1 MEDISNTNFS
11 FDLPKNRSNVIKV
24 IGVGGGGS
32 NAINYMFQQGING
45 VDFVICN
52 TDAQALQES
61 PVPIKIQLGA
71 TLTEGLGA
79 GANPEVGAK
88 AAEES
93 LETLKA
99 LLETQTKMIF
109 ITAGMGGGTGTG
121 AAPILARMAKQM
133 DILTVGIVTM
143 PFQFEG
149 KLRLDQAQKGL
160 DNLRQEVDSLI
171 VINNNKLREVYGNL
185 GFKSGF
191 AKADEVLATAARGI
205 AEVITHHY
213 TQNIDLK
220 DAKTVLTNSGTA
232 IMGSSLASGANRA
245 QEAIVNALD
254 SPLLND
260 NKIKGCKNVLLLI
273 VSGTE
278 EITIDEIGEIN
289 DFIQDEAGH
298 NANIIM
304 GVGEDE
310 NLGTAI
316 SVTVIATGF
325 NADQQHEIVNSEAKK
340 IIHNLEEDQ
349 VMQHNLGADQ
359 PKTLKPAS
367 NIESQDPLDAP
378 LTIKEETV
386 HAHHL
391 IFDEEEVDEET
402 AHLQPESVTTIPTQ
416 EENTPRELFQLDVE
430 DIDVEDPILVN
441 SDDAEPAEAIAF
453 SQEEIPT
460 DEVPSYT
467 EDELHNLDVIYE
479 IIAAPSIEEQGAETD
494 DEATTS
500 PTASTMVIE
509 EEMRQEIEDESFS
522 LEFDPVVSEEIS
534 DFVINDLD
542 ENIMEMEVVDEE
554 EIVSEK
560 EAQITFDFDLPILS
574 VDAPQ
579 KEQKPDFIAEEQDL
593 QTPIKHNLETVFQET
608 EEVSFAPRTK
618 QSEAPLALEDKK
630 AQEKVAETDSDNP
643 FERSIQQSVRI
654 ENEKRKAQLKKFNYV
669 FKSNLHKI
677 EELERQPAYK
687 RQGID
692 LEESSGHAD
701 ASRMSVDRDS
711 NDEIQL
717 RSNNSYLHDNV
728 D

>member
-1 MEDISNTNFS
+1 MEEISNSNFS

-32 NAINYMFQQGING
+32 NAINHMFQQGING
-45 VDFVICN
+45 VDFVVCN

-93 LETLKA
+93 METLQA
-99 LLETQTKMIF
+99 LLETHTKMIF

-121 AAPILARMAKQM
+121 AAPILARMAKAM

-149 KLRLDQAQKGL
+149 KLRLDQAQDGL
-160 DNLRQEVDSLI
+160 DKLRAEVDSLI

-185 GFKSGF
+185 GFKTGF

-232 IMGSSLASGANRA
+232 IMGSAQASGAQRA
-245 QEAIVNALD
+245 QEAIVKALD

-310 NLGTAI
+310 SLDAAI

-349 VMQHNLGADQ
+349 VMQHDLGDLQ
-359 PKTLKPAS
+359 NTKVGSDTSS
-367 NIESQDPLDAP
+367 NEMDPLDKP
-378 LTIKEETV
+378 LFPKAQPEVTHLLIDDTELEEESNPTT
-386 HAHHL
+386 
-391 IFDEEEVDEET
+391 EEEVIAAEEDPMEAPQMFSLTDEE
-402 AHLQPESVTTIPTQ
+402 ASEVSL
-416 EENTPRELFQLDVE
+416 
-430 DIDVEDPILVN
+430 
-441 SDDAEPAEAIAF
+441 
-453 SQEEIPT
+453 EEINT
-460 DEVPSYT
+460 IDNHIVAEDLNDTQVSNEETSAELLSEEALYNLEV
-467 EDELHNLDVIYE
+467 VYE
-479 IIAAPSIEEQGAETD
+479 IIAAEQEPQFMSPVDEFEQSLEETTNAETVSED
-494 DEATTS
+494 LEEEAIVLDFEPSAQDEAF
-500 PTASTMVIE
+500 I
-509 EEMRQEIEDESFS
+509 
-522 LEFDPVVSEEIS
+522 
-534 DFVINDLD
+534 INDLD
-542 ENIMEMEVVDEE
+542 EAVMEMEVLDEE
-554 EIVSEK
+554 EIVAEP
-560 EAQITFDFDLPILS
+560 ETQITFDFDLPLAATFEEAND
-574 VDAPQ
+574 VAPEPIDENQ
-579 KEQKPDFIAEEQDL
+579 AEE
-593 QTPIKHNLETVFQET
+593 PNPVKHDLETVFQDT
-608 EEVSFAPRTK
+608 EEITFSPKATTEVQQLKEEETTSEDTPAEEQTNHPFDRT
-618 QSEAPLALEDKK
+618 
-630 AQEKVAETDSDNP
+630 
-643 FERSIQQSVRI
+643 IQQTVRI

-669 FKSNLHKI
+669 FKANLHKI

-692 LEESSGHAD
+692 LDAFSEEQTG
-701 ASRMSVDRDS
+701 SRISVDRDS
-711 NDEIQL
+711 NDDIQL

>member
-391 IFDEEEVDEET
+391 IFDEDEADEET
-402 AHLQPESVTTIPTQ
+402 VHQQPESTAPIPTQ

-460 DEVPSYT
+460 DKVPSYT

>member
-1 MEDISNTNFS
+1 MEEISNSNFS

-32 NAINYMFQQGING
+32 NAINHMFQQGIIG
-45 VDFVICN
+45 VDFVVCN

-93 LETLKA
+93 METLQA
-99 LLETQTKMIF
+99 LLETHTKMIF

-121 AAPILARMAKQM
+121 AAPILARMAKAM

-149 KLRLDQAQKGL
+149 KLRLDQAQDGL
-160 DNLRQEVDSLI
+160 DKLRAEVDSLI

-185 GFKSGF
+185 GFKTGF

-232 IMGSSLASGANRA
+232 IMGSAQASGAQRA
-245 QEAIVNALD
+245 QEAIVKALD

-310 NLGTAI
+310 SLDAAI

-349 VMQHNLGADQ
+349 VMQHDLGDLQNTKVGSDTSSNEMDTLDKPLFPKAQ
-359 PKTLKPAS
+359 PEVTHLLIDDTELEEES
-367 NIESQDPLDAP
+367 NP
-378 LTIKEETV
+378 TT
-386 HAHHL
+386 
-391 IFDEEEVDEET
+391 EEEVIAAEEDPMEAPQMFSLTDEE
-402 AHLQPESVTTIPTQ
+402 AYEVSL
-416 EENTPRELFQLDVE
+416 
-430 DIDVEDPILVN
+430 
-441 SDDAEPAEAIAF
+441 
-453 SQEEIPT
+453 EEINT
-460 DEVPSYT
+460 IDNHIVAEDLNDTQVSNEETSAELLSEEALYNLEV
-467 EDELHNLDVIYE
+467 VYE
-479 IIAAPSIEEQGAETD
+479 IIAAEQEPQFMSPVDEFEQSLEETTNAETVSED
-494 DEATTS
+494 L
-500 PTASTMVIE
+500 E
-509 EEMRQEIEDESFS
+509 EEAIV
-522 LEFDPVVSEEIS
+522 L
-534 DFVINDLD
+534 DFEPPAQAEAFIINDLD
-542 ENIMEMEVVDEE
+542 EAVMEMEVLDEE
-554 EIVSEK
+554 EIVAEP
-560 EAQITFDFDLPILS
+560 ETQITFDFDLPLAATFEEAND
-574 VDAPQ
+574 VAPEPIDENQ
-579 KEQKPDFIAEEQDL
+579 AEE
-593 QTPIKHNLETVFQET
+593 PNPVKHDLETVFQDT
-608 EEVSFAPRTK
+608 EEITFSPKATTEVQQLKEEETTSEDTPAEEQTNHPFDRT
-618 QSEAPLALEDKK
+618 
-630 AQEKVAETDSDNP
+630 
-643 FERSIQQSVRI
+643 IQKTVRI

-669 FKSNLHKI
+669 FKANLHKI

-692 LEESSGHAD
+692 LDAFSEEQTG
-701 ASRMSVDRDS
+701 SRISVDRDS
-711 NDEIQL
+711 NDDIQL

>member
-1 MEDISNTNFS
+1 MEEISNSNFS

-32 NAINYMFQQGING
+32 NAINHMFQQGING
-45 VDFVICN
+45 VDFVVCN

-93 LETLKA
+93 METLQA
-99 LLETQTKMIF
+99 LLETHTKMIF

-121 AAPILARMAKQM
+121 AAPILARMAKAM

-149 KLRLDQAQKGL
+149 KLRLDQAQDGL
-160 DNLRQEVDSLI
+160 DKLRAEVDSLI

-185 GFKSGF
+185 GFKTGF

-232 IMGSSLASGANRA
+232 IMGSAQASGAQRA
-245 QEAIVNALD
+245 QEAIVKALD

-289 DFIQDEAGH
+289 DFIQDEAGN

-310 NLGTAI
+310 SLDAAI

-349 VMQHNLGADQ
+349 VMQHDLGDLQNTKVVSDSSTAEMDPLDKPLFPKAQ
-359 PKTLKPAS
+359 PEVTHLLIDDTELEEES
-367 NIESQDPLDAP
+367 NPTTEEEVIAAEEDPLDAP
-378 LTIKEETV
+378 QMFSLTDEEASEVSLEEINTIDNHIVAEDLNDTQVSNEETS
-386 HAHHL
+386 AEL
-391 IFDEEEVDEET
+391 LSEEALYNLEV
-402 AHLQPESVTTIPTQ
+402 V
-416 EENTPRELFQLDVE
+416 
-430 DIDVEDPILVN
+430 
-441 SDDAEPAEAIAF
+441 
-453 SQEEIPT
+453 
-460 DEVPSYT
+460 
-467 EDELHNLDVIYE
+467 YE
-479 IIAAPSIEEQGAETD
+479 IIAAEQEPQFMSPVDEFEQSLEETTNAETVSED
-494 DEATTS
+494 L
-500 PTASTMVIE
+500 E
-509 EEMRQEIEDESFS
+509 EEAIV
-522 LEFDPVVSEEIS
+522 L
-534 DFVINDLD
+534 DFEPPAQAEAFIINDLD
-542 ENIMEMEVVDEE
+542 EAVMEMEVVDEE
-554 EIVSEK
+554 EIVAEP
-560 EAQITFDFDLPILS
+560 ETQITFDFDLPLAATFEEAND
-574 VDAPQ
+574 VAPEPIDENQ
-579 KEQKPDFIAEEQDL
+579 AEE
-593 QTPIKHNLETVFQET
+593 PNPVKHDLETVFQDT
-608 EEVSFAPRTK
+608 EEITFSPKATTEVQQLKEEETTSEDTPAEEQTNHPFDRT
-618 QSEAPLALEDKK
+618 
-630 AQEKVAETDSDNP
+630 
-643 FERSIQQSVRI
+643 IQQTVRI
-654 ENEKRKAQLKKFNYV
+654 ENEKRKSQLKKFNYV
-669 FKSNLHKI
+669 FKANLHKI

-692 LEESSGHAD
+692 LDAFSEEQTG
-701 ASRMSVDRDS
+701 SRISVDRDS
-711 NDEIQL
+711 NDDIQL

>member
-1 MEDISNTNFS
+1 MEEISNSNFS

-32 NAINYMFQQGING
+32 NAINHMFQQGING
-45 VDFVICN
+45 VDFVVCN

-93 LETLKA
+93 METLQA
-99 LLETQTKMIF
+99 LLETHTKMIF

-121 AAPILARMAKQM
+121 AAPILARMAKAM

-149 KLRLDQAQKGL
+149 KLRLDQAQDGL
-160 DNLRQEVDSLI
+160 DKLRAEVDSLI

-185 GFKSGF
+185 GFKTGF

-232 IMGSSLASGANRA
+232 IMGSAQASGAQRA
-245 QEAIVNALD
+245 QEAIVKALD

-310 NLGTAI
+310 SLDAAI

-349 VMQHNLGADQ
+349 VMQHDLGDLQ
-359 PKTLKPAS
+359 NTKVGSDTSS
-367 NIESQDPLDAP
+367 NEMDPLDKP
-378 LTIKEETV
+378 LFPKAQPEVTHLLIDDTELEEESNPTT
-386 HAHHL
+386 
-391 IFDEEEVDEET
+391 EEEVIAAEEDPMEAPQMFSLTDEE
-402 AHLQPESVTTIPTQ
+402 ASEVSL
-416 EENTPRELFQLDVE
+416 
-430 DIDVEDPILVN
+430 
-441 SDDAEPAEAIAF
+441 
-453 SQEEIPT
+453 EEINT
-460 DEVPSYT
+460 IDNHIVAEDSNDTQVSNEETSAELLSEEALYNLEV
-467 EDELHNLDVIYE
+467 VYE
-479 IIAAPSIEEQGAETD
+479 IIAAEQEPQFMSPVDEFEQSLEETTNAETVSED
-494 DEATTS
+494 
-500 PTASTMVIE
+500 ME
-509 EEMRQEIEDESFS
+509 EEAIF
-522 LEFDPVVSEEIS
+522 L
-534 DFVINDLD
+534 DFEPPAQAEAFIINDLD
-542 ENIMEMEVVDEE
+542 EAVMEMEVVDEE
-554 EIVSEK
+554 EIVAEP
-560 EAQITFDFDLPILS
+560 ETQITFDFDLPLAATFEEAND
-574 VDAPQ
+574 VAPEPIDENQ
-579 KEQKPDFIAEEQDL
+579 AEE
-593 QTPIKHNLETVFQET
+593 PNPVKHDLETVFQDT
-608 EEVSFAPRTK
+608 EEITFSPKATTEVQQLKEEETTSEDTPAEEQTNHPFDRT
-618 QSEAPLALEDKK
+618 
-630 AQEKVAETDSDNP
+630 
-643 FERSIQQSVRI
+643 IQQTVRI
-654 ENEKRKAQLKKFNYV
+654 ENEKRKSQLKKFNYV
-669 FKSNLHKI
+669 FKANLHKI

-692 LEESSGHAD
+692 LDAFSEEQTG
-701 ASRMSVDRDS
+701 SRISVDRDS
-711 NDEIQL
+711 NDDIQL

>member
-1 MEDISNTNFS
+1 MEEISNSNFS

-32 NAINYMFQQGING
+32 NAINHMFQQGING
-45 VDFVICN
+45 VDFVVCN

-93 LETLKA
+93 METLQA
-99 LLETQTKMIF
+99 LLETHTKMIF

-121 AAPILARMAKQM
+121 AAPILARMAKAM

-149 KLRLDQAQKGL
+149 KLRLDQAQDGL
-160 DNLRQEVDSLI
+160 DKLRAEVDSLI

-185 GFKSGF
+185 GFKTGF

-232 IMGSSLASGANRA
+232 IMGSAQASGAQRA
-245 QEAIVNALD
+245 QEAIVKALD

-310 NLGTAI
+310 SLDAAI

-349 VMQHNLGADQ
+349 VMQHDLGDLQ
-359 PKTLKPAS
+359 NTKVGSDTSS
-367 NIESQDPLDAP
+367 NEMDPLDKP
-378 LTIKEETV
+378 LFPKAQPEVTHLLIDDTELEEESNPTT
-386 HAHHL
+386 
-391 IFDEEEVDEET
+391 EEEVIAAEEDRIKAPQMFSLTDEE
-402 AHLQPESVTTIPTQ
+402 ASEVSL
-416 EENTPRELFQLDVE
+416 
-430 DIDVEDPILVN
+430 
-441 SDDAEPAEAIAF
+441 
-453 SQEEIPT
+453 EEINT
-460 DEVPSYT
+460 IDNHIVAEDLNDTQVSNEETSAELLSEEALYNLEV
-467 EDELHNLDVIYE
+467 VYE
-479 IIAAPSIEEQGAETD
+479 IIAAEQEPQFMSPVDEFEQSLEETTNAETVSED
-494 DEATTS
+494 L
-500 PTASTMVIE
+500 E
-509 EEMRQEIEDESFS
+509 EEAIV
-522 LEFDPVVSEEIS
+522 L
-534 DFVINDLD
+534 DFEPPAQAEAFIINDLD
-542 ENIMEMEVVDEE
+542 EAVMEMEVLDEE
-554 EIVSEK
+554 EIVAEP
-560 EAQITFDFDLPILS
+560 ETQITFDFDLPLAATFEEAND
-574 VDAPQ
+574 VAPEPIDENQ
-579 KEQKPDFIAEEQDL
+579 AEE
-593 QTPIKHNLETVFQET
+593 PNPVKHDLETVFQDT
-608 EEVSFAPRTK
+608 EEITFSPKATTEVQQLKEEETTSEDTPAEEQTNHPFDRT
-618 QSEAPLALEDKK
+618 
-630 AQEKVAETDSDNP
+630 
-643 FERSIQQSVRI
+643 IQQTVRI

-669 FKSNLHKI
+669 FKANLHKI

-692 LEESSGHAD
+692 LDAFSEEQTG
-701 ASRMSVDRDS
+701 SRISVDRDS
-711 NDEIQL
+711 NDDIQL

>member
-391 IFDEEEVDEET
+391 IFDEDEADEET
-402 AHLQPESVTTIPTQ
+402 VHQQPESTAPIPTQ

-460 DEVPSYT
+460 DKVPSYT

-500 PTASTMVIE
+500 PTASKMVIE

>member
-1 MEDISNTNFS
+1 MEEISNSNFS

-32 NAINYMFQQGING
+32 NAINHMFQQGING
-45 VDFVICN
+45 VDFVVCN

-93 LETLKA
+93 METLQA
-99 LLETQTKMIF
+99 LLETHTKMIF

-121 AAPILARMAKQM
+121 AAPILARMAKAM

-149 KLRLDQAQKGL
+149 KLRLDQAQDGL
-160 DNLRQEVDSLI
+160 DKLRAEVDSLI

-185 GFKSGF
+185 GFKTGF

-232 IMGSSLASGANRA
+232 IMGSAQASGAQRA
-245 QEAIVNALD
+245 QEAIVKALD

-310 NLGTAI
+310 SLDAAI

-349 VMQHNLGADQ
+349 VMQHDLGDLQ
-359 PKTLKPAS
+359 NTKVGSDTSS
-367 NIESQDPLDAP
+367 NEMDPLDKP
-378 LTIKEETV
+378 LFPKAQPEVTHLLIDDTELEEESNPTT
-386 HAHHL
+386 
-391 IFDEEEVDEET
+391 EEEVIAAEEDPMEAPQMFSLTDEE
-402 AHLQPESVTTIPTQ
+402 ASKVSL
-416 EENTPRELFQLDVE
+416 
-430 DIDVEDPILVN
+430 
-441 SDDAEPAEAIAF
+441 
-453 SQEEIPT
+453 EEINT
-460 DEVPSYT
+460 IDNHIVAEDSNDTQVSNEETSAELLSEEALYNLEV
-467 EDELHNLDVIYE
+467 VYE
-479 IIAAPSIEEQGAETD
+479 IIAAEQEPQFMSPVDEFEQSLEETTNAETVSED
-494 DEATTS
+494 L
-500 PTASTMVIE
+500 E
-509 EEMRQEIEDESFS
+509 EEAIV
-522 LEFDPVVSEEIS
+522 L
-534 DFVINDLD
+534 DFEPPAQAEAFIINDLD
-542 ENIMEMEVVDEE
+542 EAVMEMEVVDEE
-554 EIVSEK
+554 EIVAEP
-560 EAQITFDFDLPILS
+560 ETQITFDFDLPLAATFEEAND
-574 VDAPQ
+574 VAPEPIDENQ
-579 KEQKPDFIAEEQDL
+579 AEE
-593 QTPIKHNLETVFQET
+593 PNPVKHDLETVFQDT
-608 EEVSFAPRTK
+608 EEITFSPKATTEVQQLKEEETTSEDTPAEEQTNHPFDRT
-618 QSEAPLALEDKK
+618 
-630 AQEKVAETDSDNP
+630 
-643 FERSIQQSVRI
+643 IQQTVRI

-669 FKSNLHKI
+669 FKANLHKI

-692 LEESSGHAD
+692 LDAFSEEQTG
-701 ASRMSVDRDS
+701 SRISVDRDS
-711 NDEIQL
+711 NDDIQL

>member
-1 MEDISNTNFS
+1 MEEISNSNFS

-32 NAINYMFQQGING
+32 NAINHMFQQGING
-45 VDFVICN
+45 VDFVVCN

-93 LETLKA
+93 METLQA
-99 LLETQTKMIF
+99 LLETHTKMIF

-121 AAPILARMAKQM
+121 AAPILARMAKAM

-149 KLRLDQAQKGL
+149 KLRLDQAQDGL
-160 DNLRQEVDSLI
+160 DKLRAEVDSLI

-185 GFKSGF
+185 GFKTGF

-232 IMGSSLASGANRA
+232 IMGSAQASGAQRA
-245 QEAIVNALD
+245 QEAIVKALD

-310 NLGTAI
+310 SLDAAI

-349 VMQHNLGADQ
+349 VMQHDLGDLQ
-359 PKTLKPAS
+359 NTKVGSDTSS
-367 NIESQDPLDAP
+367 NEMDPLDKP
-378 LTIKEETV
+378 LFPKAQPEVTHLLIDDTELEEESNPTT
-386 HAHHL
+386 
-391 IFDEEEVDEET
+391 EEEVIAAEENPMEAPQMFSLTDEE
-402 AHLQPESVTTIPTQ
+402 AYEVSL
-416 EENTPRELFQLDVE
+416 
-430 DIDVEDPILVN
+430 
-441 SDDAEPAEAIAF
+441 
-453 SQEEIPT
+453 EEINT
-460 DEVPSYT
+460 IDNHIVAEDLNDTQVSNEETSAELLSEEALYNLEV
-467 EDELHNLDVIYE
+467 VYE
-479 IIAAPSIEEQGAETD
+479 IIAAEQEPQFMSPVDEFEQSLEETTNAETVSED
-494 DEATTS
+494 LEEEAIVLDFEPPAQDEAF
-500 PTASTMVIE
+500 I
-509 EEMRQEIEDESFS
+509 
-522 LEFDPVVSEEIS
+522 
-534 DFVINDLD
+534 INDLD
-542 ENIMEMEVVDEE
+542 EAVMEMEVLDEE
-554 EIVSEK
+554 EIVAEP
-560 EAQITFDFDLPILS
+560 ETQITFDFDLPLAATFEEAND
-574 VDAPQ
+574 VAPEPIDENQ
-579 KEQKPDFIAEEQDL
+579 AEE
-593 QTPIKHNLETVFQET
+593 PNPVKHDLETVFQDT
-608 EEVSFAPRTK
+608 EEITFSPKATTEVHQLKEEETTSEDTPAEEQTNHPFDRT
-618 QSEAPLALEDKK
+618 
-630 AQEKVAETDSDNP
+630 
-643 FERSIQQSVRI
+643 IQKTVRI

-669 FKSNLHKI
+669 FKANLHKI

-692 LEESSGHAD
+692 LDAFSEEQTG
-701 ASRMSVDRDS
+701 SRISVDRDS
-711 NDEIQL
+711 NDDIQL

>member
-1 MEDISNTNFS
+1 MEEISNSNFS

-32 NAINYMFQQGING
+32 NAINHMFQQGING
-45 VDFVICN
+45 VDFVVCN

-93 LETLKA
+93 METLQA
-99 LLETQTKMIF
+99 LLETHTKMIF

-121 AAPILARMAKQM
+121 AAPILARMAKAM
-133 DILTVGIVTM
+133 DILTVGIITM

-149 KLRLDQAQKGL
+149 KLRLDQAQDGL
-160 DNLRQEVDSLI
+160 DKLRAEVDSLI

-185 GFKSGF
+185 GFKTGF

-232 IMGSSLASGANRA
+232 IMGSAQASGAQRA
-245 QEAIVNALD
+245 QEAIVKALD

-310 NLGTAI
+310 SLDAAI

-349 VMQHNLGADQ
+349 VMQHDLGDLQ
-359 PKTLKPAS
+359 NTKVGSDTSS
-367 NIESQDPLDAP
+367 NEMDPLDKP
-378 LTIKEETV
+378 LFPKAQPEVTHLLIDDTELEEESNPTT
-386 HAHHL
+386 
-391 IFDEEEVDEET
+391 EEEVIAAEEDPMEAPQMFSLTDEE
-402 AHLQPESVTTIPTQ
+402 ASEVSL
-416 EENTPRELFQLDVE
+416 
-430 DIDVEDPILVN
+430 
-441 SDDAEPAEAIAF
+441 
-453 SQEEIPT
+453 EEINT
-460 DEVPSYT
+460 IDNHIVAEDLNDTQVSNEETSAELISEEALYNLEV
-467 EDELHNLDVIYE
+467 VYE
-479 IIAAPSIEEQGAETD
+479 IIAAEQEPQFMSPVDEFEQSLEETTNAETVSED
-494 DEATTS
+494 L
-500 PTASTMVIE
+500 E
-509 EEMRQEIEDESFS
+509 EEAIV
-522 LEFDPVVSEEIS
+522 L
-534 DFVINDLD
+534 DFEPPAQAEAFIINDLD
-542 ENIMEMEVVDEE
+542 EAVMEMEVVDEE
-554 EIVSEK
+554 EIVAEP
-560 EAQITFDFDLPILS
+560 ETQITFDFDLPLAATFEEAND
-574 VDAPQ
+574 VAPEPIDENQ
-579 KEQKPDFIAEEQDL
+579 VEEPNPVKHDLVTVFQDTEEITFSPKATTEVQQLKEEETTSEDTPAEEQTNHPFD
-593 QTPIKHNLETVFQET
+593 
-608 EEVSFAPRTK
+608 RT
-618 QSEAPLALEDKK
+618 
-630 AQEKVAETDSDNP
+630 
-643 FERSIQQSVRI
+643 IQQTVRI

-669 FKSNLHKI
+669 FKANLHKI

-692 LEESSGHAD
+692 LDAFSEEQTG
-701 ASRMSVDRDS
+701 SRISVDRDS
-711 NDEIQL
+711 NDDIQL

>member
-1 MEDISNTNFS
+1 MEEISNSNFS

-32 NAINYMFQQGING
+32 NAINHMFQQGING
-45 VDFVICN
+45 VDFVVCN

-93 LETLKA
+93 METLQA
-99 LLETQTKMIF
+99 LLETHTKMIF

-121 AAPILARMAKQM
+121 AAPILARMAKAM

-149 KLRLDQAQKGL
+149 KLRLDQAQDGL
-160 DNLRQEVDSLI
+160 DKLRAEVDSLI

-185 GFKSGF
+185 GFKTGF

-232 IMGSSLASGANRA
+232 IMGSAQASGAQRA
-245 QEAIVNALD
+245 QEAIVKALD

-310 NLGTAI
+310 SLDAAI

-349 VMQHNLGADQ
+349 VMQHDLGDLQ
-359 PKTLKPAS
+359 NTKVGSDTSS
-367 NIESQDPLDAP
+367 NEMDPLDKP
-378 LTIKEETV
+378 LLPKAQPQVTHLLIDDTELEEESNPTT
-386 HAHHL
+386 
-391 IFDEEEVDEET
+391 EEEVIAAEENPMEAPQMFSLTDEE
-402 AHLQPESVTTIPTQ
+402 AYEVSL
-416 EENTPRELFQLDVE
+416 
-430 DIDVEDPILVN
+430 
-441 SDDAEPAEAIAF
+441 
-453 SQEEIPT
+453 EEINT
-460 DEVPSYT
+460 IDNHIVAEDLNDTQVSNEETSAELLSEEALYNLEV
-467 EDELHNLDVIYE
+467 VYE
-479 IIAAPSIEEQGAETD
+479 IIAAEQEPQFMSPVDEFEQSLEETTNAETVSED
-494 DEATTS
+494 L
-500 PTASTMVIE
+500 E
-509 EEMRQEIEDESFS
+509 EEAIV
-522 LEFDPVVSEEIS
+522 L
-534 DFVINDLD
+534 DFEPPAQAEAFIINDLD
-542 ENIMEMEVVDEE
+542 EAVMEMEVLDEE
-554 EIVSEK
+554 EIVAEP
-560 EAQITFDFDLPILS
+560 ETQITFDFDLPLAATFEEAND
-574 VDAPQ
+574 VAPEPIDENQ
-579 KEQKPDFIAEEQDL
+579 AEE
-593 QTPIKHNLETVFQET
+593 PNPVKHDLETVFQDT
-608 EEVSFAPRTK
+608 EEITFSPKATTEVHQLKEEETTSEDTPAEEQTNHPFDRT
-618 QSEAPLALEDKK
+618 
-630 AQEKVAETDSDNP
+630 
-643 FERSIQQSVRI
+643 IQKTVRI

-669 FKSNLHKI
+669 FKANLHKI

-692 LEESSGHAD
+692 LDAFSEEQTG
-701 ASRMSVDRDS
+701 SRISVDRDS
-711 NDEIQL
+711 NDDIQL

>member
-1 MEDISNTNFS
+1 MEEISNSNFS

-32 NAINYMFQQGING
+32 NAINHMFQQGING
-45 VDFVICN
+45 VDFVVCN

-93 LETLKA
+93 METLQA
-99 LLETQTKMIF
+99 LLETHTKMIF

-121 AAPILARMAKQM
+121 AAPILARMAKAM

-149 KLRLDQAQKGL
+149 KLRLDQAQDGL
-160 DNLRQEVDSLI
+160 DKLRAEVDSLI

-185 GFKSGF
+185 GFKTGF

-232 IMGSSLASGANRA
+232 IMGSAQASGAQRA
-245 QEAIVNALD
+245 QEAIVKALD

-310 NLGTAI
+310 SLDAAI

-349 VMQHNLGADQ
+349 VMQHDLGDLQ
-359 PKTLKPAS
+359 NTKVGSDTSS
-367 NIESQDPLDAP
+367 NEMDPLDKP
-378 LTIKEETV
+378 LFPKAQPEVTHLLIDDTELEEESNPTT
-386 HAHHL
+386 
-391 IFDEEEVDEET
+391 EEEVIAAEENPMEAPQMFSLTDEE
-402 AHLQPESVTTIPTQ
+402 AYEVSL
-416 EENTPRELFQLDVE
+416 
-430 DIDVEDPILVN
+430 
-441 SDDAEPAEAIAF
+441 
-453 SQEEIPT
+453 EEINT
-460 DEVPSYT
+460 IDNHIVAEDLNDTQVSNEETSAELLSEEALYNLEV
-467 EDELHNLDVIYE
+467 VYE
-479 IIAAPSIEEQGAETD
+479 IIAAEQEPQFMSPVDEFEQSLEETTNAETVSED
-494 DEATTS
+494 L
-500 PTASTMVIE
+500 E
-509 EEMRQEIEDESFS
+509 EEAIV
-522 LEFDPVVSEEIS
+522 L
-534 DFVINDLD
+534 DFEPPAQAEAFIINDLD
-542 ENIMEMEVVDEE
+542 EAVMEMEVLDEE
-554 EIVSEK
+554 EIVAEP
-560 EAQITFDFDLPILS
+560 ETQITFDFDLPLAATFEEAND
-574 VDAPQ
+574 VAPEPIDENQ
-579 KEQKPDFIAEEQDL
+579 AEE
-593 QTPIKHNLETVFQET
+593 PNPVKHDLETVFQDT
-608 EEVSFAPRTK
+608 EEITFSPKATTEVHQLKEEETTSEDTPAEEQTNHPFDRT
-618 QSEAPLALEDKK
+618 
-630 AQEKVAETDSDNP
+630 
-643 FERSIQQSVRI
+643 IQKTVRI

-669 FKSNLHKI
+669 FKANLHKI

-692 LEESSGHAD
+692 LDAFSEEKTG
-701 ASRMSVDRDS
+701 SRISVDRDS
-711 NDEIQL
+711 NDDIQL

>member
-1 MEDISNTNFS
+1 MEEISNSNFS

-32 NAINYMFQQGING
+32 NAINHMFQQGING
-45 VDFVICN
+45 VDFVVCN

-93 LETLKA
+93 METLQA
-99 LLETQTKMIF
+99 LLETHTKMIF

-121 AAPILARMAKQM
+121 AAPILARMAKAM

-149 KLRLDQAQKGL
+149 KLRLDQAQDGL
-160 DNLRQEVDSLI
+160 DKLRAEVDSLI

-185 GFKSGF
+185 GFKTGF

-232 IMGSSLASGANRA
+232 IMGSAQASGAQRA
-245 QEAIVNALD
+245 QEAIVKALD

-310 NLGTAI
+310 SLDAAI

-349 VMQHNLGADQ
+349 VMQHDLGDLQ
-359 PKTLKPAS
+359 NTKVGSDTSS
-367 NIESQDPLDAP
+367 NEMDPLDKP
-378 LTIKEETV
+378 LFPKAQPEVTHLLIDDTELEEESNPTT
-386 HAHHL
+386 
-391 IFDEEEVDEET
+391 EEEVIAAEENPMEAPQMFSLTDEE
-402 AHLQPESVTTIPTQ
+402 AYEVSL
-416 EENTPRELFQLDVE
+416 
-430 DIDVEDPILVN
+430 
-441 SDDAEPAEAIAF
+441 
-453 SQEEIPT
+453 EEINT
-460 DEVPSYT
+460 IDNHIVAEDLNDTQVSNEETSAELLSEEALYNLEV
-467 EDELHNLDVIYE
+467 VYE
-479 IIAAPSIEEQGAETD
+479 IIAAEQEPQFMSPVDEFEQSLEETTNAETVSED
-494 DEATTS
+494 L
-500 PTASTMVIE
+500 E
-509 EEMRQEIEDESFS
+509 EEAIV
-522 LEFDPVVSEEIS
+522 L
-534 DFVINDLD
+534 DFEPPAQAEAFIINDLD
-542 ENIMEMEVVDEE
+542 EAVMEMEVLDEE
-554 EIVSEK
+554 EIVAEP
-560 EAQITFDFDLPILS
+560 ETQITFDFDLPLAATFEEAND
-574 VDAPQ
+574 VAPEPIDENQ
-579 KEQKPDFIAEEQDL
+579 AEE
-593 QTPIKHNLETVFQET
+593 PNPVKHDLETVFQDT
-608 EEVSFAPRTK
+608 EEITFSPKATTEVHQLKEEETTSEDTPAEEQTNHPFDRT
-618 QSEAPLALEDKK
+618 
-630 AQEKVAETDSDNP
+630 
-643 FERSIQQSVRI
+643 IQKTVRI

-669 FKSNLHKI
+669 FKANLHKI

-692 LEESSGHAD
+692 LDAFSEEQTG
-701 ASRMSVDRDS
+701 SRISVDRDS
-711 NDEIQL
+711 NDDIQL

>member
-1 MEDISNTNFS
+1 MEEISNSNFS

-32 NAINYMFQQGING
+32 NAINHMFQQGING
-45 VDFVICN
+45 VDFVVCN

-93 LETLKA
+93 METLQA
-99 LLETQTKMIF
+99 LLETHTKMIF

-121 AAPILARMAKQM
+121 AAPILARMAKTM

-149 KLRLDQAQKGL
+149 KLRLDQAQDGL
-160 DNLRQEVDSLI
+160 DKLRAEVDSLI

-185 GFKSGF
+185 GFKTGF

-232 IMGSSLASGANRA
+232 IMGSAQASGAQRA
-245 QEAIVNALD
+245 QEAIVKALD

-310 NLGTAI
+310 SLDAAI

-349 VMQHNLGADQ
+349 VMQHDLGDLQ
-359 PKTLKPAS
+359 NTKVGSDTSS
-367 NIESQDPLDAP
+367 NEMDPLDKP
-378 LTIKEETV
+378 LFPKAQPEVTHLLIDDTELEEESNPTT
-386 HAHHL
+386 
-391 IFDEEEVDEET
+391 EEEVIAAEEDPMEAPQMFSLTDEE
-402 AHLQPESVTTIPTQ
+402 ASEVSL
-416 EENTPRELFQLDVE
+416 
-430 DIDVEDPILVN
+430 
-441 SDDAEPAEAIAF
+441 
-453 SQEEIPT
+453 EEINT
-460 DEVPSYT
+460 IDNHIVAEDLNDTQVSNEETSAELLSEEALYNLEV
-467 EDELHNLDVIYE
+467 VYE
-479 IIAAPSIEEQGAETD
+479 IIAAEQEPQFMSPVDEFEQSLEETTNAETVSED
-494 DEATTS
+494 L
-500 PTASTMVIE
+500 E
-509 EEMRQEIEDESFS
+509 EEAIV
-522 LEFDPVVSEEIS
+522 L
-534 DFVINDLD
+534 DFEPPAQAEAFIINDLD
-542 ENIMEMEVVDEE
+542 EAVMEMEVVDEE
-554 EIVSEK
+554 EIVAEP
-560 EAQITFDFDLPILS
+560 ETQITFDFDLPLAATFEEAND
-574 VDAPQ
+574 VAPEPIDENQ
-579 KEQKPDFIAEEQDL
+579 VEEPNPVKHDLVTVFQDTEEITFSPKATTEVQQLKEEETTSEDTPAEEQTNHPFD
-593 QTPIKHNLETVFQET
+593 
-608 EEVSFAPRTK
+608 RT
-618 QSEAPLALEDKK
+618 
-630 AQEKVAETDSDNP
+630 
-643 FERSIQQSVRI
+643 IQQTVRI

-669 FKSNLHKI
+669 FKANLHKI

-692 LEESSGHAD
+692 LDAFSEEQTG
-701 ASRMSVDRDS
+701 SRISVDRDS
-711 NDEIQL
+711 NDDIQL

>member
-1 MEDISNTNFS
+1 MEEISNSNFS

-32 NAINYMFQQGING
+32 NAINHMFQQGING
-45 VDFVICN
+45 VDFVVCN

-93 LETLKA
+93 METLQA

-121 AAPILARMAKQM
+121 AAPILARMAKAM

-149 KLRLDQAQKGL
+149 KLRLDQAQDGL
-160 DNLRQEVDSLI
+160 DKLRAEVDSLI

-185 GFKSGF
+185 GFKTGF

-232 IMGSSLASGANRA
+232 IMGSAQASGAQRA
-245 QEAIVNALD
+245 QEAIVKALD

-310 NLGTAI
+310 SLDAAI

-349 VMQHNLGADQ
+349 VMQHDLGDLQ
-359 PKTLKPAS
+359 NTKVGSDTSS
-367 NIESQDPLDAP
+367 NEMDPLDKP
-378 LTIKEETV
+378 LFPKAQPEVTHLLIDDTELEEESNPTT
-386 HAHHL
+386 
-391 IFDEEEVDEET
+391 EEEVIAAEEDPMEAPQMFSLTDEE
-402 AHLQPESVTTIPTQ
+402 ASEVSL
-416 EENTPRELFQLDVE
+416 
-430 DIDVEDPILVN
+430 
-441 SDDAEPAEAIAF
+441 
-453 SQEEIPT
+453 EEINT
-460 DEVPSYT
+460 IDNHIVAEDSNDTQVSNEETSAELLSEEALYNLEV
-467 EDELHNLDVIYE
+467 VYE
-479 IIAAPSIEEQGAETD
+479 IIAAEQEPQFMSPVDEFEQSLEETTNAETVSED
-494 DEATTS
+494 L
-500 PTASTMVIE
+500 E
-509 EEMRQEIEDESFS
+509 EEAIV
-522 LEFDPVVSEEIS
+522 L
-534 DFVINDLD
+534 DFEPPAQAEAFIINDLD
-542 ENIMEMEVVDEE
+542 EAVMEMEVVDEE
-554 EIVSEK
+554 EIVAEP
-560 EAQITFDFDLPILS
+560 ETQITFDFDLPLAATFEEAND
-574 VDAPQ
+574 VAPEPIDENQ
-579 KEQKPDFIAEEQDL
+579 AEE
-593 QTPIKHNLETVFQET
+593 PNPVKHDLETVFQDT
-608 EEVSFAPRTK
+608 EEITFSPKATTEVQQLKEEETTSEDTPAEEQTNHPFDRT
-618 QSEAPLALEDKK
+618 
-630 AQEKVAETDSDNP
+630 
-643 FERSIQQSVRI
+643 IQQTVRI
-654 ENEKRKAQLKKFNYV
+654 ENEKRKSQLKKFNYV
-669 FKSNLHKI
+669 FKANLHKI

-692 LEESSGHAD
+692 LDAFSEEQTG
-701 ASRMSVDRDS
+701 SRISVDRDS
-711 NDEIQL
+711 NDDIQL

>member
-1 MEDISNTNFS
+1 MEEISNSNFS

-32 NAINYMFQQGING
+32 NAINHMFQQGING
-45 VDFVICN
+45 VDFVVCN

-93 LETLKA
+93 METLQA
-99 LLETQTKMIF
+99 LLETHTKMIF

-121 AAPILARMAKQM
+121 AAPILARMAKAM

-149 KLRLDQAQKGL
+149 KLRLDQAQDGL
-160 DNLRQEVDSLI
+160 DKLRAEVDSLI

-185 GFKSGF
+185 GFKTGF

-232 IMGSSLASGANRA
+232 IMGSAQASGAQRA
-245 QEAIVNALD
+245 QEAIVKALD

-289 DFIQDEAGH
+289 DFIQDEAGN

-310 NLGTAI
+310 SLDAAI

-349 VMQHNLGADQ
+349 VMQHDLGDLQ
-359 PKTLKPAS
+359 NTKVGSDISS
-367 NIESQDPLDAP
+367 NEMDPLDKP
-378 LTIKEETV
+378 LFPKAQPEVTHLLIDDTELEEESNPTT
-386 HAHHL
+386 
-391 IFDEEEVDEET
+391 EEEVIAAE
-402 AHLQPESVTTIPTQ
+402 
-416 EENTPRELFQLDVE
+416 
-430 DIDVEDPILVN
+430 EDPI
-441 SDDAEPAEAIAF
+441 EAPQMF
-453 SQEEIPT
+453 SLTDEEASEVSLEEINT
-460 DEVPSYT
+460 IDNHIVAEDSNDTQVSNEETSAELLSEEALYNLEV
-467 EDELHNLDVIYE
+467 VYE
-479 IIAAPSIEEQGAETD
+479 IIAAEQEPQFMSPVDEFEQSLEETTNAETVSED
-494 DEATTS
+494 L
-500 PTASTMVIE
+500 E
-509 EEMRQEIEDESFS
+509 EEAIV
-522 LEFDPVVSEEIS
+522 L
-534 DFVINDLD
+534 DFEPPAQAEAFIINDLD
-542 ENIMEMEVVDEE
+542 EAVMEMEVVDEE
-554 EIVSEK
+554 EIVAEP
-560 EAQITFDFDLPILS
+560 ETQITFDFDLPLAATFEEAND
-574 VDAPQ
+574 VAPEPIDENQ
-579 KEQKPDFIAEEQDL
+579 AEE
-593 QTPIKHNLETVFQET
+593 PNPVKHDLETVFQDT
-608 EEVSFAPRTK
+608 EEITFSPKATTEVLQLKEEETTSEDTPAEEQTNHPFDRT
-618 QSEAPLALEDKK
+618 
-630 AQEKVAETDSDNP
+630 
-643 FERSIQQSVRI
+643 IQQTVRI
-654 ENEKRKAQLKKFNYV
+654 ENEKRKSQLKKFNYV
-669 FKSNLHKI
+669 FKANLHKI

-692 LEESSGHAD
+692 LDAFSEEQTG
-701 ASRMSVDRDS
+701 SRISVDRDS
-711 NDEIQL
+711 NNDIQL

>member
-391 IFDEEEVDEET
+391 IFEEEEVDEET

-453 SQEEIPT
+453 SQKEIPT
-460 DEVPSYT
+460 DKVPSYT

-579 KEQKPDFIAEEQDL
+579 EEQKPDFIAEEQDL